1 MWPHQ
6 NAGGAGMPPTPG
18 GIPPMMPGAYPV
30 MPVATGASGSAVA
43 SGSGAGGYDWGMA
56 AQQWLK
62 NKEMYEQWQQQQ
74 YQAHIQMMANA
85 HRVAMASSIDLTVV
99 NNPPPPPPI
108 PPPGSGSTSEQSSY
122 KTSLAEASSIDSS
135 STTASTGA
143 SSSIAPM
150 SKSKFKSRFSNSS
163 LLKAVAAAVEA
174 GENGASPGDVADAS
188 SSPGSHNKVKP
199 LFPSYESDKVKSNE
213 FFFYSQV
220 FKRLYLFNIFCL

>member
-18 GIPPMMPGAYPV
+18 GIPPMMPGVYPV
-30 MPVATGASGSAVA
+30 MPVATGSAVA
-43 SGSGAGGYDWGMA
+43 AASGGGYDWGMA

-108 PPPGSGSTSEQSSY
+108 PPPGCSSTSEQFSN
-122 KTSLAEASSIDSS
+122 KTSVAEASSTIDPS
-135 STTASTGA
+135 STTASAGT
-143 SSSIAPM
+143 SSITPM

-174 GENGASPGDVADAS
+174 GENGASPGDADAS

-213 FFFYSQV
+213 LFY
-220 FKRLYLFNIFCL
+220 F